1 MPNISNK
8 KTIINETKHKEEEKE
23 ELAETIMPCKT
34 SSTLS
39 NNNESNYTR
48 RFRSVVVRLF
58 RRHLHTNKNNN
69 NNNCL

>member
-1 MPNISNK
+1 MPNILNK
-8 KTIINETKHKEEEKE
+8 KTIINETKHKDE

-39 NNNESNYTR
+39 NNNESNYTK

-58 RRHLHTNKNNN
+58 RRHLHTNNNNNN